1 MGGWCI
7 LTWIDILPWMGV
19 LPWMGHLLWREV
31 RIIRKYSRFNL
42 GKNCFKSHCRTAA
55 ELLLR

>member
-42 GKNCFKSHCRTAA
+42 GKIALNLTV
-55 ELLLR
+55 ELLQNCY